1 MLLIRRQTCEMLAPD
16 PANLL
21 RQVILVLSKP
31 QLPLLGDDIKDLTAA
46 LVKRKE
52 GLNRHYSPRQLD
64 T

>member
-1 MLLIRRQTCEMLAPD
+1 MLAPD